1 MSIELQ
7 KVDFAYGNTAV
18 CRELSW
24 RLPPQG
30 IICLWGA
37 SGCGKTTLLRL
48 LCGLEQP
55 QAGRIVRPSGLRT
68 AVCFQEDRLLPWRT
82 ALENVFIAAG
92 CGREDV
98 VLCRVYISDIALWDE
113 VNAVYAAFFGSHK
126 PARVVVPTR
135 ALHHGALVE
144 IEAVAELKN

>member
-1 MSIELQ
+1 MKAITLES
-7 KVDFAYGNTAV
+7 K
-18 CRELSW
+18 
-24 RLPPQG
+24 LPNAGHYVPGMISGQTT
-30 IICLWGA
+30 GA
-37 SGCGKTTLLRL
+37 PMAPDLAQQTQDTLHNVERVL
-48 LCGLEQP
+48 L
-55 QAGRIVRPSGLRT
+55 
-68 AVCFQEDRLLPWRT
+68 
-82 ALENVFIAAG
+82 AAG
-92 CGREDV
+92 CDREDV

>member
-1 MSIELQ
+1 M
-7 KVDFAYGNTAV
+7 
-18 CRELSW
+18 
-24 RLPPQG
+24 
-30 IICLWGA
+30 
-37 SGCGKTTLLRL
+37 
-48 LCGLEQP
+48 
-55 QAGRIVRPSGLRT
+55 
-68 AVCFQEDRLLPWRT
+68 
-82 ALENVFIAAG
+82 
-92 CGREDV
+92 

>member
-1 MSIELQ
+1 MKAITLES
-7 KVDFAYGNTAV
+7 K
-18 CRELSW
+18 
-24 RLPPQG
+24 LPNAGHYVPG
-30 IICLWGA
+30 MI
-37 SGCGKTTLLRL
+37 SGQTLY
-48 LCGLEQP
+48 
-55 QAGRIVRPSGLRT
+55 ISGQL
-68 AVCFQEDRLLPWRT
+68 
-82 ALENVFIAAG
+82 AAG

-113 VNAVYAAFFGSHK
+113 VNVVYAAFFGSHK

>member
-1 MSIELQ
+1 MKTYTKS
-7 KVDFAYGNTAV
+7 FRGN
-18 CRELSW
+18 
-24 RLPPQG
+24 
-30 IICLWGA
+30 
-37 SGCGKTTLLRL
+37 K
-48 LCGLEQP
+48 
-55 QAGRIVRPSGLRT
+55 RIS
-68 AVCFQEDRLLPWRT
+68 C
-82 ALENVFIAAG
+82 AG
-92 CGREDV
+92 CDREDV